1 METTT
6 KTAQSAPTAEI
17 KSYYDKLANLEQNQ
31 QIYKEI
37 NSAYRKWL
45 KNPKSLDENT
55 ILGASSKE
63 LIRTWTPR
71 YSYEKSPIEPWRM
84 SNNNAMIKNTKD
96 RIAQLEAK
104 HKQSEEVGGGSKEY
118 EFPDGKVVVNY
129 AEERVQLFYN
139 EKPNSETIE
148 MLKRNGFKWSY
159 TNEAWQ
165 RMITN
170 ATFYDV
176 QTITGVVIPRIA

>member
-1 METTT
+1 MNTTT
-6 KTAQSAPTAEI
+6 QTAPKGATAEI
-17 KSYYDKLANLEQNQ
+17 QSYYNKLASLESNQ

-55 ILGASSKE
+55 FLGASSKE
-63 LIRTWTPR
+63 LIRTWQPR
-71 YSYEKSPIEPWRM
+71 YSFEKSPIAPYQM
-84 SNNNAMIKNTKD
+84 TNNNAMIKNTKD

-104 HKQSEEVGGGSKEY
+104 HKQSQEVDGGSKEY

-148 MLKRNGFKWSY
+148 KLKRNGFKWSY

-176 QTITGVVIPRIA
+176 QNITGVVIPRIA